1 MLIYTETD
9 GNKIS
14 ATTPTHSIDFVPTL
28 DISDRVC
35 YLKVEQFY
43 MSNSTSPRTTTFAE
57 QYTVV
62 RCNLTQPHS
71 QAFKGTTAIGN
82 NSVIFIRNLQCPW
95 AGPRILVYV
104 PSGPQQLTFTFDIVS
119 ASAVTVGM
127 LISLVAAEN

>member
-9 GNKIS
+9 GNQIS

-28 DISDRVC
+28 DISDKTC

-43 MSNSTSPRTTTFAE
+43 MSSSTSPRTTAFSE

-62 RCNLTQPHS
+62 RCSLTQPHS
-71 QAFKGTTAIGN
+71 QAFKGTSAIGN
-82 NSVIFIRNLQCPW
+82 NSVIFVRNTQCPW
-95 AGPRILVYV
+95 AGPALPVYV
-104 PSGPQQLTFTFDIVS
+104 SSGPQKLTFTFDI
-119 ASAVTVGM
+119 ATTNAVAVGM

>member
-9 GNKIS
+9 GNQIS

-43 MSNSTSPRTTTFAE
+43 MSSSTSPRTTSFSE
-57 QYTVV
+57 QYNVV

-71 QAFKGTTAIGN
+71 QAFKGTSAIGN

-95 AGPRILVYV
+95 AGPQIPVYV
-104 PSGPQQLTFTFDIVS
+104 PSGPQKLTFTFDIVS
-119 ASAVTVGM
+119 TSAVTVGM
-127 LISLVAAEN
+127 LISLVAVDN